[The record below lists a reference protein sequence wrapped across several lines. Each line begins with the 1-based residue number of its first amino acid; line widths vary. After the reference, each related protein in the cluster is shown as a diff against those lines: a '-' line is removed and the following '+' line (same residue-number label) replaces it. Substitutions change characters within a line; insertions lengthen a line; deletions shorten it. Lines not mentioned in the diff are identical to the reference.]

1 MTAMN
6 TAKSKSSR
14 KPSALQ
20 KRLIIWTLSLVL
32 VVGTLQVLL
41 VGQMIVFNVPK
52 TIEEAMIQPTL
63 HSQNTGEITQIA
75 PEQEQSQTVV
85 IEEIVRKQMWIISG
99 ISLLALIVF
108 GTFGSIMVSRRIS
121 RPLNEMIEQIATIN
135 VNTLEKRLHIAG
147 TEAEI
152 LMMTQEIN
160 RTLDRLENSFLA
172 QEQFVADAA
181 HELRT
186 PLTTLLAQNQLILSK
201 KKTGEVLPDDLFETQ
216 KRSLKRMES
225 IAEDLL
231 FLSKSERQFP
241 DESINLNELIAEICL
256 DLAWLSQKYQVD
268 LIFNPNENPNEK
280 VSIIANSVLI
290 DRLIRNIILNAIQ
303 YNKPKGKVFI
313 TLEQQDAIVIVVR
326 DTGIGIS
333 HDDLPRIFDRF
344 YRGDPSRSRSTGG
357 SGLGLAI
364 VKHIAN
370 LYQATVSVQSQPGE
384 GSTFIVSFPN
394 SY

>member
-1 MTAMN
+1 MK
-6 TAKSKSSR
+6 KSKNKS

-32 VVGTLQVLL
+32 VVGILQVLL

-52 TIEEAMIQPTL
+52 AIELAIIQPTL
-63 HSQNTGEITQIA
+63 QSQNTDEITEIA
-75 PEQEQSQTVV
+75 PGQEQNQTVV
-85 IEEIVRKQMWIISG
+85 IEEIVQKQMWIISG
-99 ISLLALIVF
+99 ISLLALLVF

-121 RPLNEMIEQIATIN
+121 RPLNKMTEQIATIN
-135 VNTLEKRLHIAG
+135 VNSLDKRLRVSG
-147 TEAEI
+147 TEEEI
-152 LMMTQEIN
+152 LMVTQEIN

-172 QEQFVADAA
+172 QDQFVADAA

-186 PLTTLLAQNQLILSK
+186 PLSTLLAQNQLIIAKL
-201 KKTGEVLPDDLFETQ
+201 KTGEVLPEEVFETQ
-216 KRSLKRMES
+216 KRSLKRIES

-231 FLSKSERQFP
+231 LLTKGERQFP

-256 DLAWLSQKYQVD
+256 DLEWLIQKCQVN
-268 LIFNPNENPNEK
+268 LVFNPDEK
-280 VSIIANSVLI
+280 VSITANPILI

-303 YNKPKGKVFI
+303 YNKPNGSVFI
-313 TLEQQDAIVIVVR
+313 TLEKLDAIVLRVQ

-333 HDDLPRIFDRF
+333 PDDLPHIFDRF

-364 VKHIAN
+364 VKHIITRYGGEVKVESKLN
-370 LYQATVSVQSQPGE
+370 NGSCFTVLIPKSLF
-384 GSTFIVSFPN
+384 TD
-394 SY
+394 

>member
-1 MTAMN
+1 MK
-6 TAKSKSSR
+6 KSKNKSSI

-32 VVGTLQVLL
+32 VVGILQVLL

-52 TIEEAMIQPTL
+52 AIELAIIQPTL
-63 HSQNTGEITQIA
+63 QSQNTGEITEIA
-75 PEQEQSQTVV
+75 PDQEQSQTVV

-99 ISLLALIVF
+99 ISLLALLVF

-121 RPLNEMIEQIATIN
+121 RPLNKMTEQIATIN
-135 VNTLEKRLHIAG
+135 VNSLDKRLRISG
-147 TEAEI
+147 TEEEI

-172 QEQFVADAA
+172 QDQFVANAA

-186 PLTTLLAQNQLILSK
+186 PLSTLLAQNQLIIAKL
-201 KKTGEVLPDDLFETQ
+201 KTGEVLPEEVFETQ
-216 KRSLKRMES
+216 KRSLKRIES

-231 FLSKSERQFP
+231 LLTKGERQFP

-268 LIFNPNENPNEK
+268 LVFNPDEK
-280 VSIIANSVLI
+280 VSITANPILI

-313 TLEQQDAIVIVVR
+313 TLEKLDAIVLMVQ

-333 HDDLPRIFDRF
+333 PDDLPHIFDRF

-364 VKHIAN
+364 VKHIITRYGGEVKVESKLN
-370 LYQATVSVQSQPGE
+370 NGSCFTVLIPKSLL
-384 GSTFIVSFPN
+384 TD
-394 SY
+394 

>member
-1 MTAMN
+1 MK
-6 TAKSKSSR
+6 KSKDKSSI

-32 VVGTLQVLL
+32 VVGILQVLL

-52 TIEEAMIQPTL
+52 AIELAIIQPTL
-63 HSQNTGEITQIA
+63 QSQNTGEITEIA
-75 PEQEQSQTVV
+75 PDQEQNQTVV
-85 IEEIVRKQMWIISG
+85 IEEIVQKQMWIISG

-108 GTFGSIMVSRRIS
+108 GTFGSIMVSRQIS
-121 RPLNEMIEQIATIN
+121 RPLNKMTEQIATIN
-135 VNTLEKRLHIAG
+135 VNSLDKRLRISG
-147 TEAEI
+147 TEEEI

-172 QEQFVADAA
+172 QDQFVADAA

-186 PLTTLLAQNQLILSK
+186 PLSTLLAQNQLIIEKL
-201 KKTGEVLPDDLFETQ
+201 KTGEVLPEEVFETQ
-216 KRSLKRMES
+216 KRSLKRIES
-225 IAEDLL
+225 ITEDLL
-231 FLSKSERQFP
+231 LLTKGERQFP

-256 DLAWLSQKYQVD
+256 DLEWLIQKCQVN
-268 LIFNPNENPNEK
+268 LVFNPDEK
-280 VSIIANSVLI
+280 VSITANPILI

-303 YNKPKGKVFI
+303 YNKPNGSVFI
-313 TLEQQDAIVIVVR
+313 TLEKLDAIVLMVQ

-333 HDDLPRIFDRF
+333 PDDLPHIFDRF

-364 VKHIAN
+364 VKHIITRYGGEVKVDSKLN
-370 LYQATVSVQSQPGE
+370 NGSCFTVLIPKSLL
-384 GSTFIVSFPN
+384 TD
-394 SY
+394 

>member
-1 MTAMN
+1 MK
-6 TAKSKSSR
+6 KSKNKSSI

-32 VVGTLQVLL
+32 VVGILQVLL

-52 TIEEAMIQPTL
+52 AIELAIIQPTL
-63 HSQNTGEITQIA
+63 QSQNTGEITEIA
-75 PEQEQSQTVV
+75 PDQEQSQTVV

-99 ISLLALIVF
+99 ISLLALLVF

-121 RPLNEMIEQIATIN
+121 RPLNKMTEQIATIN
-135 VNTLEKRLHIAG
+135 VNSLDKRLRISG
-147 TEAEI
+147 TEEEI

-172 QEQFVADAA
+172 QDQFVADAA

-186 PLTTLLAQNQLILSK
+186 PLSTLLAQNQLIIAKL
-201 KKTGEVLPDDLFETQ
+201 KTGKVLPEEVFETQ
-216 KRSLKRMES
+216 KRSLKRIES

-231 FLSKSERQFP
+231 LLTKGERQFP

-268 LIFNPNENPNEK
+268 LVFNPDEK
-280 VSIIANSVLI
+280 VSITANPILI
-290 DRLIRNIILNAIQ
+290 DRSIRNIILNAIQ

-313 TLEQQDAIVIVVR
+313 TLEKLDAIVLMVQ

-333 HDDLPRIFDRF
+333 PDDLPHIFDRF

-364 VKHIAN
+364 VKHIITRYGGEVKVESKLN
-370 LYQATVSVQSQPGE
+370 NGSCFTVLIPKSLL
-384 GSTFIVSFPN
+384 TD
-394 SY
+394 

>member
-1 MTAMN
+1 MK
-6 TAKSKSSR
+6 KSKNKSSI

-32 VVGTLQVLL
+32 VVGILQVLL

-52 TIEEAMIQPTL
+52 AIELAIIQPTL
-63 HSQNTGEITQIA
+63 QSQNTGEITEIA
-75 PEQEQSQTVV
+75 PDQEQNQTVV
-85 IEEIVRKQMWIISG
+85 IEEIVQKQMWIISG
-99 ISLLALIVF
+99 ISLLALLVF

-121 RPLNEMIEQIATIN
+121 RPLNKMTEQIATIN
-135 VNTLEKRLHIAG
+135 VNSLDKRLRISG
-147 TEAEI
+147 TEEEI

-172 QEQFVADAA
+172 QDQFVADAA

-186 PLTTLLAQNQLILSK
+186 PLSTLLAQNQLIIAKL
-201 KKTGEVLPDDLFETQ
+201 KTGEVLPEEVFETQ
-216 KRSLKRMES
+216 KRSLKRIES

-231 FLSKSERQFP
+231 LLTKGERQFP

-268 LIFNPNENPNEK
+268 LVFNPDEK
-280 VSIIANSVLI
+280 VSITANPILI

-313 TLEQQDAIVIVVR
+313 TLEKLDAIVLMVQ

-333 HDDLPRIFDRF
+333 PDDLPHIFDRF
-344 YRGDPSRSRSTGG
+344 YRGDPSRSRATGG

-364 VKHIAN
+364 VKHIITRYGGEVKVESKLN
-370 LYQATVSVQSQPGE
+370 NGSCFTVLIPKSLL
-384 GSTFIVSFPN
+384 TD
-394 SY
+394 

>member
-1 MTAMN
+1 MK
-6 TAKSKSSR
+6 KSKNKSSIN
-14 KPSALQ
+14 PSALQ
-20 KRLIIWTLSLVL
+20 KRLIVWTLSLVL

-41 VGQMIVFNVPK
+41 VGQLIVFNVPR

-121 RPLNEMIEQIATIN
+121 RPLNKMTEQIATIN
-135 VNTLEKRLHIAG
+135 VNSLDKRLRISG
-147 TEAEI
+147 TEEEI

-172 QEQFVADAA
+172 QDQFVADAA

-186 PLTTLLAQNQLILSK
+186 PLSTLLAQNQLIIAKL
-201 KKTGEVLPDDLFETQ
+201 KTGEVLPEEVFETQ
-216 KRSLKRMES
+216 KRSLKRIES

-231 FLSKSERQFP
+231 LLTKGERQFP

-268 LIFNPNENPNEK
+268 LVFNPDEK
-280 VSIIANSVLI
+280 VSITANPILI

-313 TLEQQDAIVIVVR
+313 TLEKLDAIVLMVQ

-333 HDDLPRIFDRF
+333 QDDLPHIFDRF
-344 YRGDPSRSRSTGG
+344 YRGDPSRSRATGG

-364 VKHIAN
+364 VKHIITRYGGEVKVESKLN
-370 LYQATVSVQSQPGE
+370 NGSCFTVLIPKSLL
-384 GSTFIVSFPN
+384 TD
-394 SY
+394 